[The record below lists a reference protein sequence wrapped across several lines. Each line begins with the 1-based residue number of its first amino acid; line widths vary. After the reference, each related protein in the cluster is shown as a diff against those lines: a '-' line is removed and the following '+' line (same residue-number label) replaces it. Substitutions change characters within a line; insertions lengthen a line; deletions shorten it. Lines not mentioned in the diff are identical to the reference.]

1 MRLLYVIDSLAPG
14 GAETSLAAMAEP
26 LSKHGI
32 DLHVLPLGIRRDL
45 APALEAG
52 GATVHVR
59 KEGRGGRL
67 GNIEAVVSAARSIQP
82 DLIHTTLFEADIA
95 GRIAAARLRIPSSTS
110 VVNDSYSAS
119 HYAES
124 NHMKLHLARALDAG
138 TARLATSFHSLSATI
153 AHQVAPRIGLDPER
167 FTVIPR
173 GRDPEQFPFQPAE
186 VRMATRDEL
195 GLRPDT
201 KVILALGRHEPQ
213 KGFHHLLSALPA
225 VAAIHPELTVL
236 IAGREGRSTPTLT
249 RQASQLH
256 LDVRFLGARKDV
268 AALLAAADT
277 FCFPS
282 EREGF
287 GGVLIEAMAAGCP
300 IVASDI
306 PTSQE
311 VLRSGPISAGAL
323 APVGDVARLSDAL
336 ATALMRG
343 PSTEERTQ
351 IARRRFEG
359 NYTISQVARR
369 MAEFYSCAA
378 TEA

>member
-1 MRLLYVIDSLAPG
+1 M
-14 GAETSLAAMAEP
+14 
-26 LSKHGI
+26 
-32 DLHVLPLGIRRDL
+32 
-45 APALEAG
+45 
-52 GATVHVR
+52 
-59 KEGRGGRL
+59 
-67 GNIEAVVSAARSIQP
+67 
-82 DLIHTTLFEADIA
+82 
-95 GRIAAARLRIPSSTS
+95 
-110 VVNDSYSAS
+110 
-119 HYAES
+119 
-124 NHMKLHLARALDAG
+124 
-138 TARLATSFHSLSATI
+138 
-153 AHQVAPRIGLDPER
+153 
-167 FTVIPR
+167 
-173 GRDPEQFPFQPAE
+173 
-186 VRMATRDEL
+186 
-195 GLRPDT
+195 
-201 KVILALGRHEPQ
+201 
-213 KGFHHLLSALPA
+213 
-225 VAAIHPELTVL
+225 TVL

-249 RQASQLH
+249 RQASHLH

-268 AALLAAADT
+268 AALLSAADT

-359 NYTISQVARR
+359 NYAISQVTRK
-369 MAEFYSCAA
+369 MAEFYRCAA
-378 TEA
+378 TER